1 MTSIPELPGEDTIG
15 PFDRGLIPG
24 LTRGSPSKVEIN
36 APFKKNSSLL

>member
-24 LTRGSPSKVEIN
+24 LTGGGKDRDNIM
-36 APFKKNSSLL
+36 